1 MVREDWTTV
10 YETHNRIDADLVRTT
25 LEGAGF
31 QVVERGDT
39 GMFAGGPPTNF
50 AGFIALAVPP
60 EDARDARAL
69 LKELAKQQPPD
80 ATGEPISVGQAVED
94 VLALRQNRAVA
105 GCKYCGIPTLDMRED
120 ELESRQAA
128 LLRAAGLGVNSA
140 SFSEFE
146 PGERICTECA
156 AHEVECDVCGRQM
169 DGFLDGGVYRR
180 ANADEA
186 YLCTSCTGE
195 LGDALGKTARLVGQ
209 PRVVPLGR
217 EYSPR
222 TRVRSMTN
230 ARTIC
235 PHHK

>member
-1 MVREDWTTV
+1 VVREDWTTV

-39 GMFAGGPPTNF
+39 GMFVDGPPTSF

-60 EDARDARAL
+60 EEADYARAL
-69 LKELAKQQPPD
+69 LKDRSRSEAEEKDGAGGPMSVAQAAD
-80 ATGEPISVGQAVED
+80 A
-94 VLALRQNRAVA
+94 VLALRGDHTLA
-105 GCKYCGIPTLDMRED
+105 GCKYCGIPTLDLPED
-120 ELESRQAA
+120 QLESRQVA

-156 AHEVECDVCGRQM
+156 AHEVECDLCGRPM

-180 ANADEA
+180 ADADEA
-186 YLCTSCTGE
+186 YICTSCAGR
-195 LGDALGKTARLVGQ
+195 LDDALD
-209 PRVVPLGR
+209 
-217 EYSPR
+217 R
-222 TRVRSMTN
+222 TRDW
-230 ARTIC
+230 
-235 PHHK
+235 